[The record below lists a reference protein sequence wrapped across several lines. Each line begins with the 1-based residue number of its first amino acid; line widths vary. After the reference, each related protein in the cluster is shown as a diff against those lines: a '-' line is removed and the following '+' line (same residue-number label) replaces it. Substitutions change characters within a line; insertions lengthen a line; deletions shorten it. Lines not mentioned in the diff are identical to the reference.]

1 MYNKSIVYKTLEG
14 CALAII
20 TWKIKIKK
28 KFFFVLLISSLI
40 ISCSVAKKPFELK
53 KKAAKYA
60 ESIYNRQNKATQQI
74 IILSE
79 EYISVTE
86 EESLSVAE
94 LQMYE
99 ACYLLNE
106 AANLE
111 MEGKKINLYLQ
122 KQVRESLKG
131 CDNSVDKMEVILK
144 AIPNNINTEWER

>member
-1 MYNKSIVYKTLEG
+1 MYNKPIVYKTLEG

-28 KFFFVLLISSLI
+28 KCFFVLLISSLVI
-40 ISCSVAKKPFELK
+40 GCSVAKKPFELK
-53 KKAAKYA
+53 KKTAKYA
-60 ESIYNRQNKATQQI
+60 ESIFNRQNQATQKI

-79 EYISVTE
+79 EDISVAE

-99 ACYLLNE
+99 ACHLLNE

-122 KQVRESLKG
+122 KQVRASLKN
-131 CDNSVDKMEVILK
+131 CDISVENMETILK
-144 AIPNNINTEWER
+144 GISKIINTQWVW